1 LRGNAGYGLFRGVDR
16 ASFAAAF
23 VDRLRGAG
31 LTVGLTGAQDL
42 VAALATSP
50 PVSMPALYWTARIS
64 LVRRFEEIT
73 IFDAVFGAVFAAD
86 EGVLAGPSQRGRSDD
101 RLAAVPSANEDG
113 VADGAGLPWMTL
125 PAAVAENSGAGAGQA
140 VPLRLPSA
148 LEALADRPFEDLDA
162 DQLALLGGWLRDA
175 VRNWPTRR
183 SRRQRRDRTGPRIA
197 LRPTVARARRT
208 GWEPLEL
215 VRTKPVRRPRRVVM
229 LCDVSQSMQAQAAA
243 YLHMMRALA
252 LVADAEVFAFA
263 TALTRL
269 TTVLAHREPAVA
281 VAAATEAVADRFGG
295 TRIASNVRAL
305 LTSHHGDA
313 VRGAIVIIGS
323 DGWDSDPPADLAAA
337 MARLRRRAYR
347 VIWMNPRAGA
357 PGFEPRVAAMAA
369 ALPYCDA
376 LLAADTFRSLGGV
389 LAELSSTT

>member
-1 LRGNAGYGLFRGVDR
+1 VRPGSDGLFRGVDR

-50 PVSMPALYWTARIS
+50 PTSMPALYWAARIS
-64 LVRRFEEIT
+64 LVRRYEEIAV
-73 IFDAVFGAVFAAD
+73 FDAVFGAVFAED
-86 EGVLAGPSQRGRSDD
+86 EGLLARPGERGRSDD
-101 RLAAVPSANEDG
+101 RLAAVPSANVDG

-125 PAAVAENSGAGAGQA
+125 PAAVAESAGIGEGQA
-140 VPLRLPSA
+140 IPMRLPSA
-148 LEALADRPFEDLDA
+148 LEALADRPFEDLDP
-162 DQLALLGGWLRDA
+162 DQLALLGSWLRDA
-175 VRNWPTRR
+175 VRHWPTRR

-215 VRTKPVRRPRRVVM
+215 VRTKGVRRPRRVVM

-295 TRIASNVRAL
+295 TRIAANVRAL

-323 DGWDSDPPADLAAA
+323 DGWDSDPPAELAAV

-376 LLAADTFRSLGGV
+376 LLAADTFRSLGDV
-389 LAELSSTT
+389 LAELSSTA